1 MALPHGGAIFVVS
14 ERLNF
19 MTRLRDT
26 EEKEELMK
34 QNWKKL
40 SGVLL
45 GAVLAAGL
53 LAGCGGT
60 ADTSASGS
68 QPSGGSP
75 ATSSISAP
83 AGSASS
89 AAVSSSGQET
99 AEVKNE
105 TEEIVLGSVRDM
117 IPGEGDAFY
126 VNLSAQVWEPLVIN
140 NNHALEPGLAESW
153 EFNDDCTEWTFH
165 LAENAVF
172 TDGVKFDADY
182 ASRILNAI
190 RQVH

>member
-60 ADTSASGS
+60 ADTSAAVRPQAQFPPRPAALLLLRSAVPVRKRQKSKMRPKKLFWALSG
-68 QPSGGSP
+68 
-75 ATSSISAP
+75 I
-83 AGSASS
+83 
-89 AAVSSSGQET
+89 
-99 AEVKNE
+99 
-105 TEEIVLGSVRDM
+105 
-117 IPGEGDAFY
+117 
-126 VNLSAQVWEPLVIN
+126 
-140 NNHALEPGLAESW
+140 
-153 EFNDDCTEWTFH
+153 
-165 LAENAVF
+165 
-172 TDGVKFDADY
+172 
-182 ASRILNAI
+182 
-190 RQVH
+190 